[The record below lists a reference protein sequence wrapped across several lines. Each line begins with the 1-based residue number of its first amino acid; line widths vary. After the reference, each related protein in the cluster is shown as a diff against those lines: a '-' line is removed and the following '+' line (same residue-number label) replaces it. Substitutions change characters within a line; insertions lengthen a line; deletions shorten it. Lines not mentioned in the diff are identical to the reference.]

1 MAFLT
6 FMSSPA
12 GRLLRGVVGGVIFLL
27 GILMASANPL
37 MIIAIALG
45 YIVMAAGVLDFCIF
59 APLAGKPFMSK
70 KLREA
75 LNA

>member
-1 MAFLT
+1 MAFFR

-12 GRLLRGVVGGVIFLL
+12 GRVLRGVVGGVLFLL

-45 YIVMAAGVLDFCIF
+45 FVVMSAGVLDFCIF
-59 APLAGKPFMSK
+59 APLARKPFMGP
-70 KLREA
+70 KLRDE

>member
-1 MAFLT
+1 MAFFK

-12 GRLLRGVVGGVIFLL
+12 GRGLRGVAGGVLFLL
-27 GILMASANPL
+27 GILMASANPW
-37 MIIAIALG
+37 MILAIALG
-45 YIVMAAGVLDFCIF
+45 LAVMAAGVLDFCIF
-59 APLAGKPFMSK
+59 APLAGKPFMGK